1 MEQQTAQSLLDMR
14 FISYATPL
22 ALARRWARSGEP
34 RDREQALDLLKGLF
48 ARFPHSIEIGQELAL
63 VYLEARDERAARS
76 VLENLQ
82 LLCRNPNEE
91 VLARCGR
98 VYRDKGDSYVA
109 YPEFSG
115 PPRVRTG
122 GVTDNA
128 DEALRYY
135 DLALQEYKKAY
146 QIRFGHY
153 PGVNVATLHLLLT
166 AFETDDAKRA
176 SHLDASMAIARR
188 LLARKA
194 EWPSEHDDDVVW
206 HAASAGELHL
216 LLREWQ
222 AAEDSYRTA
231 WRHAKCQE
239 FHSHSML
246 KQVIR
251 ILYAHQRL
259 GVGSLGA
266 FGDISQVFPAKEE
279 QAP

>member
-1 MEQQTAQSLLDMR
+1 MPTPTAKSVLDMR

-22 ALARRWARSGEP
+22 ALARKWARSDEP
-34 RDREQALDLLKGLF
+34 RDREQALELLKGLF
-48 ARFPHSIEIGQELAL
+48 ARFPHSLEIGQELAL
-63 VYLEARDERAARS
+63 AYMQSGEHGTARS
-76 VLENLQ
+76 ILDQLQ
-82 LLCRNPNEE
+82 LLCRSPNEE
-91 VLARCGR
+91 VLARRGR
-98 VYRDKGDSYVA
+98 DYRDKGDSYVR
-109 YPEFSG
+109 YPEYVG
-115 PPRVRTG
+115 PPKVRIG
-122 GVTDNA
+122 GATEIA

-135 DLALQEYKKAY
+135 RLALQEYEKAY

-153 PGVNVATLHLLLT
+153 PGVNVATLHLLLA
-166 AFETDDAKRA
+166 AFETDDTQRAK
-176 SHLDASMAIARR
+176 HLDASKTLAQR

-194 EWPSEHDDDVVW
+194 EWPHEHDDDGVW

-239 FHSHSML
+239 FHCQSML

-251 ILYAHQRL
+251 IVYCYQRL

-266 FGDISQVFPAKEE
+266 FDDLSQLFSAKG
-279 QAP
+279 Q